1 MIRCLVP
8 DLPQAQE
15 LLPWLVQIDA
25 NRWYTN
31 FGPLLREFEQQ
42 LSAFIE
48 GARQDGCVAVSSG
61 MSAVE
66 LGLRALGVGA
76 GHRVLVPALTFPATA
91 LAVARCGAEPVLG
104 DVDPESWM
112 LTPAIARETLACV
125 RIDAIVPVATY
136 GAPLPVDAWDELS
149 HDAGVPVLVDAAA
162 ALGLQRVGRRAHF
175 AFSLHATKPL
185 GVGEGGVLVA
195 AQPETAAKVRRMAN
209 FGFDAGVVREGGGT
223 NAKLSEY
230 AAAVGL
236 AQLQRWPRLLARRTE
251 VFGAY
256 QEGLA
261 ALPGVSLQGSI
272 AAPPAVLCVRLP
284 AGATAVAAALAQ
296 DGIETRRWY
305 LPPLH
310 RHPAFGGARRL
321 GPNGAEELPVT
332 DRLNETLL
340 GLPFHTRLSA
350 DDIAAVVRSLAA
362 HLDQPVGRGAT

>member
-15 LLPWLVQIDA
+15 LLPWLARIDA

-31 FGPLLREFEQQ
+31 SGPLLREFEQR
-42 LSAFIE
+42 LATFIE
-48 GARQDGCVAVSSG
+48 GAQQDGCVAVSSG

-66 LGLRALGVGA
+66 LGLRALRIGA

-91 LAVARCGAEPVLG
+91 LAVARCGAEPVLA
-104 DVDPESWM
+104 DVDPMSWT
-112 LTPAIARETLACV
+112 LTPAIARETLA
-125 RIDAIVPVATY
+125 RMQLDAIVPVATY
-136 GAPLPVDAWDELS
+136 GAPLPVDAWDELAG
-149 HDAGVPVLVDAAA
+149 DAGVPVLVDAAA
-162 ALGLQRVGRRAHF
+162 ALGLQRVGRRTHF

-195 AQPETAAKVRRMAN
+195 AQPGIAATVRRMAN

-223 NAKLSEY
+223 NAKLNEY

-236 AQLQRWPRLLARRTE
+236 VQLQRWSHLLARRTE
-251 VFGAY
+251 VFDEY
-256 QEGLA
+256 KLGLA

-272 AAPPAVLCVRLP
+272 VAPPSVLCVRLP
-284 AGATAVAAALAQ
+284 AGATAFAAALAQ

-310 RHPAFGGARRL
+310 RHPAFGGVRRL
-321 GPNGAEELPVT
+321 GPNGAAELPVT
-332 DRLNETLL
+332 DRLDETLL
-340 GLPFHTRLSA
+340 GLPFHTRLST
-350 DDIAAVVRSLAA
+350 DDVAAVVRSLAT
-362 HLDQPVGRGAT
+362 HLDQLVGRGAK